1 MRTKK
6 RRSQTMQLLDKGL
19 DPSEVARR
27 VKVARQ
33 AVARCA
39 SSACQQSAESLKKS
53 GWAGRKPA

>member
-1 MRTKK
+1 
-6 RRSQTMQLLDKGL
+6 MQLLDKGL